1 MAGGFTADPARRA
14 VRPDQRELRAQLA
27 FAPCHRPAASWKAGG
42 GERPE
47 WQPTDCGDRRIS
59 QPTEFI
65 CWLPVIEIV
74 LSASEEGKACPDA
87 IPRRRIA
94 HRDLRIAND
103 ITPYRS
109 MARQGARV
117 YIAGVN

>member
-1 MAGGFTADPARRA
+1 MRLDLESRILKLEARKGNVQSGKLPIA
-14 VRPDQRELRAQLA
+14 VI
-27 FAPCHRPAASWKAGG
+27 
-42 GERPE
+42 
-47 WQPTDCGDRRIS
+47 DRVVSQTIS
-59 QPTEFI
+59 DAEFI
-65 CWLPVIEIV
+65 RWLPVIEIM

-87 IPRRRIA
+87 RPRRRIA
-94 HRDLRIAND
+94 HRDLRIATD